1 MPAPD
6 HAPITIDAYRRTL
19 DALPRARLA
28 HLPTPLDFCPRLTA
42 HLGGPDVY
50 IKRDDLTGL
59 ALGGNK
65 TRNLEFLFGEAIAQG
80 ADCVITGAYPQSNQC
95 RQTAAA
101 AAKLGLDCYL
111 VLGALRH
118 RADVQGNLLLDYL
131 FGAHVEIA
139 PGADDVGV
147 QTVIDERVQALRAQ
161 GRTPYRFTNKYPAL
175 AVKSVA
181 GYLNGMLELHEQ
193 LARLPAQP
201 TTIVVTSGSGSTHTG
216 IAAAVQ
222 ALALPYHVIG
232 ISIRPQE
239 PPQRERI
246 AALSQSAAAH
256 YGLPCALTPDEVDV
270 REEYVGA
277 GHGIATAAGTAAVRT
292 MARTEGVLLDLTYT
306 GKAMSGLMDLARTGA
321 LPRGHRVVFV
331 HTGGIPSVFAHAD
344 EILAEQ

>member
-1 MPAPD
+1 MAMQSQTTMSVE
-6 HAPITIDAYRRTL
+6 IFRGII

-28 HLPTPLDFCPRLTA
+28 NLPTPLDFCPRLTA
-42 HLGGPDVY
+42 HLGGPDIS

-80 ADCVITGAYPQSNQC
+80 ADCIITGAYPQSNQC

-101 AAKLGLDCYL
+101 AAKLGLECYL
-111 VLGALRH
+111 VLGALKH
-118 RADVQGNLLLDYL
+118 RADAQGNLLLDHL

-139 PGADDVGV
+139 PDADDVGV
-147 QTVIDERVQALRAQ
+147 QTIIDERVESLKAQ
-161 GRTPYRFTNKYPAL
+161 GRRPYRFTNKYPAL

-193 LARLPAQP
+193 LQDLPEKP

-216 IAAAVQ
+216 IAAAVK
-222 ALALPYHVIG
+222 ALGLPYHVTG
-232 ISIRPQE
+232 ISIRPQN

-246 AALSQSAAAH
+246 AVLAQNAAH
-256 YGLPCALTPDEVDV
+256 HYGIPCALTPDEVDV
-270 REEYVGA
+270 REEYYGA
-277 GHGIATAAGTAAVRT
+277 GHGVTTAAGREVVLTV
-292 MARTEGVLLDLTYT
+292 ARTEGILLDLTYT
-306 GKAMSGLMDLARTGA
+306 GKAMSGLIDLVRNGA
-321 LPRGHRVVFV
+321 FSQDERVVFV

-344 EILAEQ
+344 EALA

>member
-1 MPAPD
+1 MQSQN
-6 HAPITIDAYRRTL
+6 TL
-19 DALPRARLA
+19 TASAFRKTLNSLPRVGLA
-28 HLPTPLDFCPRLTA
+28 NLPTPLDFCPRLTA
-42 HLGGPDVY
+42 HLGGPDIY

-80 ADCVITGAYPQSNQC
+80 ADCIITGAYPQSNQC

-101 AAKLGLDCYL
+101 AAKLGLECYL

-118 RADVQGNLLLDYL
+118 RAEAQGNLLLDHL

-139 PGADDVGV
+139 PDADVGV
-147 QTVIDERVQALRAQ
+147 QAIIDERVAELSAE
-161 GRTPYRFTNKYPAL
+161 GRRPYRFTNKYPEL

-181 GYLNGMLELHEQ
+181 GYLSGLLELHEQ
-193 LARLPAQP
+193 LLGLPEEP

-222 ALALPYHVIG
+222 AMGLPYHVTG
-232 ISIRPQE
+232 ISIRPQN

-256 YGLPCALTPDEVDV
+256 YGIPCALTPAEVDV
-270 REEYVGA
+270 REEYYGE
-277 GHGIATAAGTAAVRT
+277 GHGVTTAAGREAVLT
-292 MARTEGVLLDLTYT
+292 VARTEGILLDLTYT
-306 GKAMSGLMDLARTGA
+306 GKAMSGLFDLVRQGM
-321 LPRGHRVVFV
+321 LNQGERVVFV
-331 HTGGIPSVFAHAD
+331 HSGGIPSVFAHAD
-344 EILAEQ
+344 DILG

>member
-1 MPAPD
+1 MPLGKQRTMTPESF
-6 HAPITIDAYRRTL
+6 RQTL
-19 DALPRARLA
+19 DALPRAQLA
-28 HLPTPLDFCPRLTA
+28 NLPTPLDYCPRLTA

-101 AAKLGLDCYL
+101 AAKLGLECYL

-118 RADVQGNLLLDYL
+118 RAEVQGNLLLDHL

-139 PGADDVGV
+139 PDADDVGV
-147 QTVIDERVQALRAQ
+147 QAIIDERVESLKAQ
-161 GRTPYRFTNKYPAL
+161 GRKPYRFTNKYPAL

-181 GYLNGMLELHEQ
+181 GYLYGMLELHEQ
-193 LARLPAQP
+193 LAQLREKP
-201 TTIVVTSGSGSTHTG
+201 TTVVVTSGSGSTHTG
-216 IAAAVQ
+216 IAAAVK
-222 ALALPYHVIG
+222 ALGLPYHVTG
-232 ISIRPQE
+232 ISIRPQN

-246 AALSQSAAAH
+246 AALSQNAAAH
-256 YGLPCALTPDEVDV
+256 YGIPCALTPDEVDV
-270 REEYVGA
+270 CEEYYGA
-277 GHGIATAAGTAAVRT
+277 GHGVTTAAGREAVHT
-292 MARTEGVLLDLTYT
+292 VARTEGILLDLTYT
-306 GKAMSGLMDLARTGA
+306 GKAMSGLIDLVRNGTFSQGD
-321 LPRGHRVVFV
+321 RVVFV

-344 EILAEQ
+344 EVLE